1 MGGGGVKR
9 ILVADDYA
17 RVRQAI
23 RHALDAEPGWEV
35 VAEAAD
41 GHEAVRLATELRPDL
56 VVIDASMPVLNGV
69 EAARQ
74 IARAAPASKILMLT
88 IHDDEAY
95 IVEALEAGA
104 SGYVLKEAADE
115 HLVRAAREVLEGRQF
130 VTSGLKFE
138 PPARYRPGK
147 SERMD

>member
-1 MGGGGVKR
+1 VKR

-23 RHALDAEPGWEV
+23 GRALAAEPDWEV

-56 VVIDASMPVLNGV
+56 VIIDASMPVLNGL
-69 EAARQ
+69 EAVRQ
-74 IARAAPASKILMLT
+74 IARNAPAAKIVVLT

-95 IVEALEAGA
+95 VVEALDAGA

-115 HLVRAAREVLEGRQF
+115 QLVRAAREVLEGRQF

-138 PPARYRPGK
+138 PPARYRPLA
-147 SERMD
+147 SPPID